1 MSYRG
6 NPKIKLGKFTTLD
19 FRANFQ
25 LVRKVDVMQKKQ
37 SQLKGLIAIIDPVN
51 IPSRKILINNGFHSQ
66 EFKDFD
72 GLSGEILNLI
82 LQK

>member
-1 MSYRG
+1 MSC
-6 NPKIKLGKFTTLD
+6 
-19 FRANFQ
+19 
-25 LVRKVDVMQKKQ
+25 KKQ